1 MDKKW
6 NFGSVCYS
14 NKQNTN
20 FSAGGPHRLAV
31 LRSEFPKALQSREFQ
46 LANIQTSSSP
56 CQMSICQEIW
66 SLGGSHTVKNHVA
79 TITKNL
85 QPISDTFTLMSKVP
99 YCGTKW
105 SHYKIDLPL
114 AIPKK
119 SLLNV
124 RTPGDLNFLNQ
135 EFPLVTVCICIV
147 DPQKSKI

>member
-1 MDKKW
+1 MDKMDKKW

-66 SLGGSHTVKNHVA
+66 SLGGLGSHTVKNHVA

-85 QPISDTFTLMSKVP
+85 QPISDTFT
-99 YCGTKW
+99 W
-105 SHYKIDLPL
+105 SSSHV
-114 AIPKK
+114 K
-119 SLLNV
+119 SSMLWNKMVSLQN
-124 RTPGDLNFLNQ
+124 
-135 EFPLVTVCICIV
+135 
-147 DPQKSKI
+147 